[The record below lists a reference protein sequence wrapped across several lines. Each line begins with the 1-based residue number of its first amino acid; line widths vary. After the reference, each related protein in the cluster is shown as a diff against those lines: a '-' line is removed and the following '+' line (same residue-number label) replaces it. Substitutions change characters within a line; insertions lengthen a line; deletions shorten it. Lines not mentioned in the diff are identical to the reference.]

1 MVTSLGRP
9 VGEEA
14 ETTLGA
20 ILASDGTA
28 PDEEVEEAARDAA
41 LHRAL
46 QRPPEVERRVVKRRF
61 GIDGDEPTPLRE
73 AGRRLGISADA
84 VRKLERKALAELAE
98 IDELVALRP
107 AA

>member
-1 MVTSLGRP
+1 VVTSLDRP
-9 VGEEA
+9 VGEDD

-20 ILASDGTA
+20 LLASHDAA
-28 PDEEVEEAARDAA
+28 PDEQAESAARDGA

-46 QRPPEVERRVVKRRF
+46 ARLPEVERTVVTLRY

-73 AGRRLGISADA
+73 AGRRLGMSPAA
-84 VRKLERKALAELAE
+84 VGKLERKALAELAE
-98 IDELVALRP
+98 SEELEALRR